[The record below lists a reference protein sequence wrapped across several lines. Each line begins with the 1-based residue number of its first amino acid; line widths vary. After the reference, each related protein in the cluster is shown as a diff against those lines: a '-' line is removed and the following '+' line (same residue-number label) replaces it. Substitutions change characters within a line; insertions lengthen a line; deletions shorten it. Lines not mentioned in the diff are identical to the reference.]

1 MTDIVVSHL
10 YKAFDGKQV
19 LSDFSAV
26 FPEKTA
32 TAVMGYSG
40 VGKTTLLRIL
50 MGLEAMDSG
59 TVTGIQGAR
68 LAVVFQEDRLL
79 EFMTPVGNIRLTAPS
94 LSEEA
99 IRKELTAMGLG
110 GCMTQPVCE
119 LSGGMRRRVA
129 ILRAL
134 LAESDVLLLDEPFKG
149 LDEETKACVIER
161 TRALSAGKTVVL
173 VTHDERE
180 AKAMGA
186 GVIEL

>member
-1 MTDIVVSHL
+1 M
-10 YKAFDGKQV
+10 DG
-19 LSDFSAV
+19 
-26 FPEKTA
+26 
-32 TAVMGYSG
+32 
-40 VGKTTLLRIL
+40 
-50 MGLEAMDSG
+50 G
-59 TVTGIQGAR
+59 TITGIQGAR

-94 LSEEA
+94 LSKEI

-110 GCMTQPVCE
+110 GCMTQPVRE